1 MISRERGL
9 AFWPEHDIPETVS
22 AKRQDENNC
31 RLSCI
36 DANESDVDLKVLDNE
51 SEAIAL
57 HKLGVRKL
65 LTLQLKERIK
75 VLKKTPPQFEQ
86 YGLALKTYI
95 EADALKEN
103 FMEIVLNE
111 SMNWDQ
117 PIPRTKESF

>member
-1 MISRERGL
+1 M
-9 AFWPEHDIPETVS
+9 
-22 AKRQDENNC
+22 
-31 RLSCI
+31 
-36 DANESDVDLKVLDNE
+36 DNE

-117 PIPRTKESF
+117 PIPRTKKAFEALAAYAKKRIGEVIIELSKSLTSDC